1 MPSVRSSSATRL
13 DVTEIGAQR
22 YYKMSAWP
30 IIWLLQ
36 SLGMMSQLR
45 IIQEHVGLYGQVI
58 SIGEY
63 LSLRIICFQKFFK
76 NFQNII
82 FFFHTCCFCLLAF
95 SFSSFFFSVFLF
107 LSFSFSLSTPT
118 C

>member
-63 LSLRIICFQKFFK
+63 LSLRIVCFFK
-76 NFQNII
+76 NFSKI
-82 FFFHTCCFCLLAF
+82 FKI
-95 SFSSFFFSVFLF
+95 
-107 LSFSFSLSTPT
+107 
-118 C
+118 